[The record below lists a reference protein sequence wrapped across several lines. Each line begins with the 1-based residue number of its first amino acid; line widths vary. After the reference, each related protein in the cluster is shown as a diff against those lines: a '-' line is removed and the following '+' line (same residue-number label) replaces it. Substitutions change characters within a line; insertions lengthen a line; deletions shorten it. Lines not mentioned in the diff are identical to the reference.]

1 MLYRIQQQPI
11 TQPQILPQ
19 LQQEIFVPYGQVNMI
34 NDFRAL
40 WSDIVTWIRQYI
52 SAIAAGY
59 PNVYATQ
66 DRLYRIPINFQ
77 DRLKMIFGPQSAEM
91 FQTLLSMH
99 IILTERIIEA
109 IKSGDTAM
117 VDTATVSLYKN
128 ADEISAFL
136 RQINPFWNETQWRNL
151 LYTLIA
157 MNLQEA
163 VSFMS
168 GDYVRDI
175 DIYDRLIYHSQLVG
189 DYMANGVIQYL
200 VVASRPI
207 A

>member
-1 MLYRIQQQPI
+1 MLNRNQQQP
-11 TQPQILPQ
+11 
-19 LQQEIFVPYGQVNMI
+19 QQEIFVPYGQVNMI

-40 WSDIVTWIRQYI
+40 WGDIVTWIRQYI
-52 SAIAAGY
+52 SAVAAGY

-66 DRLYRIPINFQ
+66 ARLYRIPINFQ
-77 DRLKMIFGPQSAEM
+77 DRLKMIFGAQSAEI
-91 FQTLLSMH
+91 FQNLLSMH

-109 IKSGDTAM
+109 IKGGDAETINTNTIA
-117 VDTATVSLYKN
+117 LYKN
-128 ADEISAFL
+128 ADEMAAYL

-151 LYTLIA
+151 LYSFIA

-163 VSFMS
+163 VAFMS

-175 DIYDRLIYHSQLVG
+175 DIYDRLIYHSQLLG
-189 DYMANGVIQYL
+189 DYMANGIIQYL
-200 VVASRPI
+200 VVAKPI